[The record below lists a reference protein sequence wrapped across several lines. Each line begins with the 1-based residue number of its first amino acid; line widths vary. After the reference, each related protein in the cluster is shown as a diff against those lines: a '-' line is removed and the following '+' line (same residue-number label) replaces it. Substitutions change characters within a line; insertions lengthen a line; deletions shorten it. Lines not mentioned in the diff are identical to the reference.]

1 MFILRLLIA
10 ALIVS
15 YLIWLFNTRIMGKNI
30 ALSKIATW
38 VLSATFVIFVVLSG
52 LSYLVEGSYDFVEST
67 KVFRCFVLL
76 MILLVAF
83 TIIDNLDTSHTGRSL
98 I

>member
-15 YLIWLFNTRIMGKNI
+15 YLIWLLNTRIMGKNI
-30 ALSKIATW
+30 SLSKIATW

-52 LSYLVEGSYDFVEST
+52 LSYLVEGS
-67 KVFRCFVLL
+67 
-76 MILLVAF
+76 
-83 TIIDNLDTSHTGRSL
+83 
-98 I
+98 

>member
-15 YLIWLFNTRIMGKNI
+15 YIIWLFNTRIMGKNI

-38 VLSATFVIFVVLSG
+38 VLGAIFLIFIILSG
-52 LSYLVEGSYDFVEST
+52 LSYLIEGS
-67 KVFRCFVLL
+67 
-76 MILLVAF
+76 
-83 TIIDNLDTSHTGRSL
+83 
-98 I
+98 

>member
-15 YLIWLFNTRIMGKNI
+15 YLIWLFNTRVMGKNI

-38 VLSATFVIFVVLSG
+38 VLSATFLIFLVLSG
-52 LSYLVEGSYDFVEST
+52 LSYLVEGS
-67 KVFRCFVLL
+67 
-76 MILLVAF
+76 
-83 TIIDNLDTSHTGRSL
+83 
-98 I
+98 